1 MAKKKTYAA
10 VMEDM
15 SKKLHTYQTR
25 LQEAQQRGDT
35 VGMQDYGRRIQRV
48 QAGME
53 TLFNTQ
59 EASKQPQPTMQM
71 GYGGIPQ
78 YGDGTPETP
87 ANQWDDKQYELGL
100 RTYNVGALISWGN
113 RPQITT
119 PDGRKFAR
127 FDTLEDGWNALN
139 KQLKTYQGTRK
150 DGRRSGTG
158 ITGKSTLREAMSKY
172 APKFE
177 NDTKGYITRL
187 VDYLNAGGENITPD
201 TPISEIPTD
210 KWASAIALVESPQ
223 GYAALERA
231 NLLNPEIQAGLANE
245 SAVVKNRNT
254 AAAFQQ
260 AYPAGFTSGTQT
272 EPQPEPA
279 RSGPRTTSSPEPE
292 VAPRAQQP
300 NQAQLDLQR
309 QAEQD
314 ARDVTST
321 APIPGQS
328 ALERQ
333 IAATAQAIRQ
343 NTVPGVFNPFEE
355 DPSDVRPG
363 ASVYSPEAEL
373 YGPSEAFG
381 PYSPHGYTA
390 DGRPLAREERGFDG
404 MTEDQ
409 IAVMMETQ
417 AAPSLGPRTIGSPAL
432 QQPQINTEETVTTA
446 PGVTAPK
453 AMTTSTTI
461 DSGVEMD
468 INNRGL
474 LLNTN
479 GTATETSNQMKQAED
494 LKGLFGQLVPEQNK
508 LAQYAQFLPDLY
520 AAYQMEKVKG
530 PVDMPS
536 QTLARM
542 NTALNY
548 NPIYAQARQQ
558 LAQENSMIDRN
569 VSNPVVAAALK
580 RSAANQAQSVMGQ
593 TMASEIDQER
603 QLANQYAQNI
613 AQNRNINAQIAA
625 QNQQRQIDFQ
635 NEKRAARADMLQQAG
650 LKMGQIYGENQNRQL
665 DLQRLGLS
673 ALQFEGDMLGR
684 MGTNL
689 EAMKAAGL
697 I

>member
-1 MAKKKTYAA
+1 
-10 VMEDM
+10 
-15 SKKLHTYQTR
+15 
-25 LQEAQQRGDT
+25 
-35 VGMQDYGRRIQRV
+35 MQDYGRRIQRV

-245 SAVVKNRNT
+245 SAVVKNRST
-254 AAAFQQ
+254 AAAFQE
-260 AYPAGFTSGTQT
+260 AYPAGFTSSTQT
-272 EPQPEPA
+272 EPQPEPT
-279 RSGPRTTSSPEPE
+279 RSGPRTTPSPEPD

-300 NQAQLDLQR
+300 NQAQLNLQQ

-333 IAATAQAIRQ
+333 IAANAEAQRRALENQ
-343 NTVPGVFNPFEE
+343 TPGVFNPIEPEYNPDFRPGYEGSFDPTAPLDGGFRQGNRQYFPLDPLAGLGTRPSPEFLRNQELQSLTDADFTFEE
-355 DPSDVRPG
+355 PVDQTQTPV
-363 ASVYSPEAEL
+363 AETRQL
-373 YGPSEAFG
+373 
-381 PYSPHGYTA
+381 
-390 DGRPLAREERGFDG
+390 
-404 MTEDQ
+404 
-409 IAVMMETQ
+409 
-417 AAPSLGPRTIGSPAL
+417 
-432 QQPQINTEETVTTA
+432 
-446 PGVTAPK
+446 
-453 AMTTSTTI
+453 
-461 DSGVEMD
+461 
-468 INNRGL
+468 
-474 LLNTN
+474 
-479 GTATETSNQMKQAED
+479 ED
-494 LKGLFGQLVPEQNK
+494 LADVDLTFEDPVDEGPEGAARNVIDYETPEVGTYDNAVAGQDPFRSYDGSAEAVSQNMSSLFGQLVPEQNK

-520 AAYQMEKVKG
+520 AAYQMEQVKG

-558 LAQENSMIDRN
+558 LTQENSMIDRN

-625 QNQQRQIDFQ
+625 QNQQRQTDFQ

-650 LKMGQIYGENQNRQL
+650 LRMGQIYGENQNRQL